1 MPEYLAPGVY
11 VEEIDTGAKP
21 IEGVSTSTTALL
33 GVTERG
39 PVTVPILV
47 TSYGEYTRWFGER
60 LDINVFSNDNGPH
73 CYLPHA
79 VEGFFTNGG
88 KRAYITRVLDESAAR
103 AATQLF
109 YLDPRTPSANTL
121 LLRAARLGTGTAMNP
136 PPLYVLDAANL
147 GKTPLGENPWIRI
160 GDGSTAEYRQLDVD
174 PDTTNLTH
182 VPLNFPL
189 SRSHTAGT
197 QVQQFART
205 PDKSFQLTTADGKN
219 TRRGDQT
226 ITIIGAAEA
235 DLTALHGHLLE
246 IGDQSGE
253 YRFVTNQPQA
263 QPISGGKFQ
272 ANLVLDSGLQM
283 PYASGVTVTSL
294 TIPTPP
300 PPPPPTTATLDSDA
314 SAGDRL
320 IFLSNKPSTFN
331 AGLVLIDSGNTD
343 AQEVR
348 RIGALALLKL
358 SIPSDEDYPAGST
371 VELVA
376 LTDDMRKIAD
386 PTPSV
391 GDLTVTVD
399 DVTALSVGQHVQIG
413 GANPESMV
421 IGSITSLSGTKGRV
435 TFTTQLTKTHAIG
448 DPITPG
454 AGKIVTDPTP
464 SVGDISVTVDDVTAL
479 SGGQHVQVGPAG
491 PTQESMVIGSI
502 PPLSGTK
509 GHVTFTTQLTKT
521 HAIGDPITPGAGK
534 IVADPTPSVGD
545 LTVTVDDVTALSG
558 GQHVQIGG
566 ANPESMV
573 IGSIT
578 SLSGTKGYVTFT
590 TQLTKTHAIG
600 DPITYGAGKIVY
612 EDHATPSVGDTTVT
626 VDDVTPFLVGQ
637 HVRIGGAIPEPATL
651 IISSIAP
658 VSAISHKGR
667 ITFTTLLA
675 QNHGL
680 NDPVFLAARQLSA
693 GANAGAS
700 LLALNNR
707 FGLSIGDVLRVD
719 VGSIEEYVTI
729 KDIPNRVPGNVA
741 PDAGNV
747 LLTQRLLKAHA
758 HNTLV
763 WQEGIPT
770 APATPAPPT
779 VTVLDTPSGSDTLLV
794 SDGTNYTPGSNI
806 VVHLTTPSGQMFY
819 HDLTSKTTPQPALVT
834 LRGNSL
840 ERVHGAGE
848 VVVGR
853 TPLLAVQAIDAGT
866 WGDRLRISV
875 EDEQPGL
882 VPKTSLTAV
891 IDLNHIHL
899 ASAAGVEHGTMLELF
914 NPDTKATVGDPLKVE
929 SIDRTT
935 NYTITLQGGGLSLTQ
950 KGTADAAIAARKPLG
965 VRSREFR
972 LTVQLLHQLD
982 PALPSRDEIIIAT
995 EVFRNLSMDP
1005 RHSRYV
1011 QKVIGDINGTPRLD
1025 DGRPDGESWYIR
1037 VSDLAND
1044 QTTAESVRLGPET
1057 LVDILP
1063 SGRTRP
1069 ARQALEGGDDAIGP
1083 IDYTTYIGV
1092 DDPDPLKRRGLQ
1104 TFRYVDEISLVAC
1117 PGLTDPFIQGALID
1131 HCEQLRYR
1139 FAVLDG
1145 PPPPHDL
1152 LPDVQE
1158 RRQQFDTK
1166 YAALYHPW
1174 LLIPDPFPTNL
1185 TTIADYPIPPS
1196 GHVLGIYARTDIER
1210 GVHKAPAN
1218 EVVVG
1223 IQGLRHTLSKGEQE
1237 ILNPYPSNINVIRDF
1252 RHDNR
1257 GIRVYGARVITS
1269 DPDWKYVNVRRLLI
1283 FIEDS
1288 LDRGLQWVVFE
1299 PNAEPLW
1306 ARVRSAIASFLTVV
1320 WRNGALEG
1328 TTTDEAFFVKC
1339 DRTTMTQAD
1348 IDNGRLICIVGVAP
1362 VKPAE
1367 FVIVRIGLFTAHAE
1381 A

>member
-60 LDINVFSNDNGPH
+60 LDISVFSNDNGPH

-88 KRAYITRVLDESAAR
+88 KRAYITRVLDESATH
-103 AATQLF
+103 ATTPLF
-109 YLDPRTPSANTL
+109 YLDPATPSANTL
-121 LLRAARLGTGTAMNP
+121 LLRAAHLGTGTATNP

-147 GKTPLGENPWIRI
+147 SKNHWIRI
-160 GDGSTAEYRQLDVD
+160 GDESTAEYRQLDAD
-174 PDTTNLTH
+174 PDTGNLTH

-197 QVQQFART
+197 QVQQSART
-205 PDKSFQLTTADGKN
+205 TNKQFQLTTADGKD
-219 TRRGDQT
+219 TQRGDQT
-226 ITIIGAAEA
+226 ITITADTATNPTAEA
-235 DLTALHGHLLE
+235 DLNALQGRCLE
-246 IGDQSGE
+246 IGGQYGE
-253 YRFVTNQPQA
+253 YRFVMNKPQA
-263 QPISGGKFQ
+263 QPVSGSTKFQ
-272 ANLVLDSGLQM
+272 ASVVLDSGLHLS
-283 PYASGVTVTSL
+283 YASGVAVTSL
-294 TIPTPP
+294 TISPP
-300 PPPPPTTATLDSDA
+300 PAPPPATTALLDSDA

-320 IFLSNKPSTFN
+320 LFLSNKPPAFN
-331 AGLVLIDSGNTD
+331 AGLVIIDPGNTD

-358 SIPSDEDYPAGST
+358 STFSYEDYPAGST
-371 VELVA
+371 VELFA
-376 LTDDMRKIAD
+376 LKDDMRKIAD
-386 PTPSV
+386 PTPGV
-391 GDLTVTVD
+391 GDTTLTVDNV
-399 DVTALSVGQHVQIG
+399 AGLSVGLHVQVGPTG
-413 GANPESMV
+413 GPTQEPM
-421 IGSITSLSGTKGRV
+421 IIRSITPLSGTKGRV
-435 TFTTQLTKTHAIG
+435 TFTAPLTKAHAIG

-454 AGKIVTDPTP
+454 TGKI
-464 SVGDISVTVDDVTAL
+464 A
-479 SGGQHVQVGPAG
+479 
-491 PTQESMVIGSI
+491 
-502 PPLSGTK
+502 
-509 GHVTFTTQLTKT
+509 
-521 HAIGDPITPGAGK
+521 
-534 IVADPTPSVGD
+534 
-545 LTVTVDDVTALSG
+545 
-558 GQHVQIGG
+558 
-566 ANPESMV
+566 
-573 IGSIT
+573 
-578 SLSGTKGYVTFT
+578 
-590 TQLTKTHAIG
+590 
-600 DPITYGAGKIVY
+600 Y
-612 EDHATPSVGDTTVT
+612 ENQATPQAGDTTIT
-626 VDDVTPFLVGQ
+626 VDDVTPFLAGQ
-637 HVRIGGAIPEPATL
+637 HVRIGGATPEPAPLVIGSVT
-651 IISSIAP
+651 P
-658 VSAISHKGR
+658 VNATSHKGL
-667 ITFTTLLA
+667 ITFTTSLA
-675 QNHGL
+675 QNHAL
-680 NDPVFLAARQLSA
+680 NDPVFLTATQLSA
-693 GANAGAS
+693 AANAGAS
-700 LLALNNR
+700 LLALKSR
-707 FGLSIGDVLRVD
+707 FGLSAGDVLRVD
-719 VGSIEEYVTI
+719 VGANEEYVTI
-729 KDIPNRVPGNVA
+729 KDLPNRAAGNA
-741 PDAGNV
+741 PPDAGNV
-747 LLTQRLLKAHA
+747 LLAQNLVKAHA
-758 HNTLV
+758 PNTPV
-763 WQEGIPT
+763 WREGTPT
-770 APATPAPPT
+770 APTTPAPST
-779 VTVLDTPSGSDTLLV
+779 VTMLDTSSGSDTLLV
-794 SDGTNYTPGSNI
+794 SDGTNYTPGPNI
-806 VVHLTTPSGQMFY
+806 VIRLTTPAGQTFY
-819 HDLTSKTTPQPALVT
+819 HGLDSATTPQPALVILRRDPLDCPGSNTTPSPT
-834 LRGNSL
+834 LVPFL

-853 TPLLAVQAIDAGT
+853 TPLLVVQAIDAGA

-882 VPKTSLTAV
+882 VPKTLLTTV
-891 IDLNHIHL
+891 INPTRIRL
-899 ASAAGVEHGTMLELF
+899 ASAAGVEHGTVLELF
-914 NPDTKATVGDPLKVE
+914 NPATGDTVGDPLKVE
-929 SIDRTT
+929 SIDRTA
-935 NYTITLQGGGLSLTQ
+935 NYTIVLQGAGLSLAQ
-950 KGTADAAIAARKPLG
+950 KGAADAAIAAGKPLG
-965 VRSREFR
+965 VRSHEFR
-972 LTVQLLHQLD
+972 ITVLLLRQPD
-982 PALPSRDEIIIAT
+982 PALPSRDEIVIAT

-1011 QKVIGDINGTPRLD
+1011 QKVIGDVNGTPRLA

-1037 VSDLAND
+1037 VCDLAKD
-1044 QTTAESVRLGPET
+1044 QTAAESIRLGPET

-1069 ARQALEGGDDAIGP
+1069 ARQALEGGDDAIGLL
-1083 IDYTTYIGV
+1083 DDKTYIGV
-1092 DDPDPLKRRGLQ
+1092 DDLDPFKRRGLQ
-1104 TFRYVDEISLVAC
+1104 TFLYVDDISLIGC
-1117 PGLTDPFIQGALID
+1117 PGRTGPVIQGALID

-1158 RRQQFDTK
+1158 QRQQFDTK

-1185 TTIADYPIPPS
+1185 ATIADYPIPPS

-1218 EVVVG
+1218 EVVLG

-1252 RHDNR
+1252 RHNNR
-1257 GIRVYGARVITS
+1257 AIRVYGARVITS

-1306 ARVRSAIASFLTVV
+1306 ARVRGAIASFLTVV

-1381 A
+1381 GA

>member
-399 DVTALSVGQHVQIG
+399 DVTALSV
-413 GANPESMV
+413 
-421 IGSITSLSGTKGRV
+421 
-435 TFTTQLTKTHAIG
+435 
-448 DPITPG
+448 
-454 AGKIVTDPTP
+454 
-464 SVGDISVTVDDVTAL
+464 
-479 SGGQHVQVGPAG
+479 
-491 PTQESMVIGSI
+491 
-502 PPLSGTK
+502 
-509 GHVTFTTQLTKT
+509 
-521 HAIGDPITPGAGK
+521 
-534 IVADPTPSVGD
+534 
-545 LTVTVDDVTALSG
+545 

>member
-47 TSYGEYTRWFGER
+47 TSYGEYTRCFGER

-421 IGSITSLSGTKGRV
+421 IGSITTLSGTKGR
-435 TFTTQLTKTHAIG
+435 
-448 DPITPG
+448 
-454 AGKIVTDPTP
+454 
-464 SVGDISVTVDDVTAL
+464 
-479 SGGQHVQVGPAG
+479 
-491 PTQESMVIGSI
+491 
-502 PPLSGTK
+502 
-509 GHVTFTTQLTKT
+509 VTFTTQLTKT

-693 GANAGAS
+693 GANAVAS

-707 FGLSIGDVLRVD
+707 FGFSIGDVLGVD
-719 VGSIEEYVTI
+719 VGSMEEYVTI

-899 ASAAGVEHGTMLELF
+899 ASAAGVG
-914 NPDTKATVGDPLKVE
+914 
-929 SIDRTT
+929 
-935 NYTITLQGGGLSLTQ
+935 
-950 KGTADAAIAARKPLG
+950 
-965 VRSREFR
+965 
-972 LTVQLLHQLD
+972 
-982 PALPSRDEIIIAT
+982 
-995 EVFRNLSMDP
+995 
-1005 RHSRYV
+1005 
-1011 QKVIGDINGTPRLD
+1011 
-1025 DGRPDGESWYIR
+1025 
-1037 VSDLAND
+1037 
-1044 QTTAESVRLGPET
+1044 
-1057 LVDILP
+1057 
-1063 SGRTRP
+1063 
-1069 ARQALEGGDDAIGP
+1069 
-1083 IDYTTYIGV
+1083 
-1092 DDPDPLKRRGLQ
+1092 
-1104 TFRYVDEISLVAC
+1104 
-1117 PGLTDPFIQGALID
+1117 
-1131 HCEQLRYR
+1131 
-1139 FAVLDG
+1139 
-1145 PPPPHDL
+1145 
-1152 LPDVQE
+1152 
-1158 RRQQFDTK
+1158 
-1166 YAALYHPW
+1166 
-1174 LLIPDPFPTNL
+1174 
-1185 TTIADYPIPPS
+1185 
-1196 GHVLGIYARTDIER
+1196 
-1210 GVHKAPAN
+1210 
-1218 EVVVG
+1218 
-1223 IQGLRHTLSKGEQE
+1223 
-1237 ILNPYPSNINVIRDF
+1237 
-1252 RHDNR
+1252 
-1257 GIRVYGARVITS
+1257 
-1269 DPDWKYVNVRRLLI
+1269 
-1283 FIEDS
+1283 
-1288 LDRGLQWVVFE
+1288 
-1299 PNAEPLW
+1299 
-1306 ARVRSAIASFLTVV
+1306 
-1320 WRNGALEG
+1320 
-1328 TTTDEAFFVKC
+1328 
-1339 DRTTMTQAD
+1339 
-1348 IDNGRLICIVGVAP
+1348 
-1362 VKPAE
+1362 
-1367 FVIVRIGLFTAHAE
+1367 
-1381 A
+1381 